1 MQKALTIAAIA
12 IVMLGLAVGIY
23 FLFFSADSGLVT
35 EDGLPG
41 DNPFGGAGGE
51 VIPGELPDTVT
62 DIPEDSAEQVA
73 PRLVKIAAKP
83 VAKGAVAIIATTTQ
97 TVSLATTTASTTPE
111 FLTTVEVRYIDRAT
125 GNMYSYAALDGQTT
139 RLTNHTI
146 PGIQEASWL
155 RDGSLA
161 YVRYISA
168 DAGTEHIETYALP
181 ADGSEGRFLAR
192 DLAAVIPRAD
202 NTVFTFTPSSS
213 GSVGAVSSADGSGAT
228 TLFSSQLS
236 SIVLKGDTSFS
247 AHTKPSIELP
257 GYAFVVDGK
266 SGAFTKLVG
275 PMAGL
280 SALIDPAGERIL
292 YSGFTNGALRL
303 ALVNA
308 STREII
314 ALPVQTLAEK
324 CVWTADSLSAYC
336 AVPVSFPI
344 ANLPDAWYQGTVSFT
359 DRIWRIDLS
368 ARVATLVADLPDLIE
383 DEQIDAVS
391 LTLDP
396 NEGTLV
402 FQNKRDGSLWA
413 YSL

>member
-1 MQKALTIAAIA
+1 MQKALTIAAIV

-23 FLFFSADSGLVT
+23 FLFFSTDSGLVT

-41 DNPFGGAGGE
+41 NNPFGGAGGE
-51 VIPGELPDTVT
+51 VTPDVLPDTVT
-62 DIPEDSAEQVA
+62 DTPEDSAEQIA

-83 VAKGAVAIIATTTQ
+83 VARGAVAIIATTTQ
-97 TVSLATTTASTTPE
+97 TVSLATTTATSTPE
-111 FLTTVEVRYIDRAT
+111 YLTTVEVRYIDRAT
-125 GNMYSYAALDGQTT
+125 GNMYSYAALDGETT
-139 RLTNHTI
+139 RLTNRTI

-155 RDGSLA
+155 PNGSLA
-161 YVRYISA
+161 YARYISA
-168 DAGTEHIETYALP
+168 DTGSEHIETYALP
-181 ADGSEGRFLAR
+181 ADGSDGRFLAR
-192 DLAAVIPRAD
+192 DLGTIIPRTD
-202 NTVFTFTPSSS
+202 GSVFTFTPSSS
-213 GSVGAVSSADGSGAT
+213 GSVGTVEDPDGSGAA
-228 TLFSSQLS
+228 TLFSSALS
-236 SIVLKGDTSFS
+236 SIVLKGDTNFS

-257 GYAFVVDGK
+257 GYAFVVNGET
-266 SGAFTKLVG
+266 GAFTKVVG

-280 SALIDPAGERIL
+280 SALIDPAGKQVL

-308 STREII
+308 STREVI

-324 CVWTADSLSAYC
+324 CVWTRDSLSAYC

-359 DRIWRIDLS
+359 DRIWRIDLT

-383 DEQIDAVS
+383 DEQIDAVA